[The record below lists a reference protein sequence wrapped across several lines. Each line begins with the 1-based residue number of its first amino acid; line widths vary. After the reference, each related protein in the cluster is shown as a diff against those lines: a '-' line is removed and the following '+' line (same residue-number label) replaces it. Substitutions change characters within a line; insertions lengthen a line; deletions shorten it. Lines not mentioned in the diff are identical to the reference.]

1 MSFSCCTAINISSKI
16 IEYDLRQPDRDY
28 DALYQAIKSYDVWAH
43 ITESTWFIKTDAT
56 CVQVRD
62 KLLAV
67 MDANDRIFV
76 GELTGSAAWNNVIC
90 DNE

>member
-1 MSFSCCTAINISSKI
+1 MSSKI

-43 ITESTWFIKTDAT
+43 ITESTWFIKTDTT

-67 MDANDRIFV
+67 MAANDLIFV

-90 DNE
+90 DNEYLKKNL